1 MQDYGHVLC
10 LFCKTGKEQSVAHR
24 ISENGVGTA
33 IFPQR
38 IAKRYSKERKAYE
51 EIRTALLPG
60 YVFVYLPDAVPPVN
74 WWSFS
79 GVIRPLGYGEGR
91 RDYLAGSDLAFA
103 QWVWQKE
110 GNISHVKVVQKGDRI
125 EIADGLFSRM
135 RGTIIRV
142 DRRKQTCCVALD
154 TSGIIRQ
161 VWLPYELVE
170 PVDAPRA
177 VGPDPNGT

>member
-1 MQDYGHVLC
+1 M
-10 LFCKTGKEQSVAHR
+10 
-24 ISENGVGTA
+24 
-33 IFPQR
+33 
-38 IAKRYSKERKAYE
+38 
-51 EIRTALLPG
+51 
-60 YVFVYLPDAVPPVN
+60 N
-74 WWSFS
+74 WWTFS

-110 GNISHVKVVQKGDRI
+110 GNISHVKVVAAGDRI

-142 DRRKQTCCVALD
+142 DRRKKTCCVALD

-177 VGPDPNGT
+177 VGPQSE

>member
-60 YVFVYLPDAVPPVN
+60 YVFVYLPDEVPPVN
-74 WWSFS
+74 WWTYS
-79 GVIRPLGYGEGR
+79 GVIRPLGYGDGR
-91 RDYLAGSDLAFA
+91 RDFLVGSDLAFA

-135 RGTIIRV
+135 RGTITRV

-154 TSGIIRQ
+154 TDSIIRQ

>member
-1 MQDYGHVLC
+1 MC
-10 LFCKTGKEQSVAHR
+10 SVCSVRRAR
-24 ISENGVGTA
+24 SRASRTESV

-60 YVFVYLPDAVPPVN
+60 YVFVYLPDEVPPVN
-74 WWSFS
+74 WWTYS
-79 GVIRPLGYGEGR
+79 GVIRPLGYGDGR
-91 RDYLAGSDLAFA
+91 RDYLVGSDLAFA

-135 RGTIIRV
+135 RGTITRV

-154 TSGIIRQ
+154 TDSIIRQ

-170 PVDAPRA
+170 PVAAQPD
-177 VGPDPNGT
+177 GPDRP

>member
-60 YVFVYLPDAVPPVN
+60 YVFVYLPDEVPPVN
-74 WWSFS
+74 WWTYS
-79 GVIRPLGYGEGR
+79 GVIRPLGYGDGR
-91 RDYLAGSDLAFA
+91 RDYLVGSDLAFA
-103 QWVWQKE
+103 NGSGKRKE
-110 GNISHVKVVQKGDRI
+110 ISV
-125 EIADGLFSRM
+125 M
-135 RGTIIRV
+135 
-142 DRRKQTCCVALD
+142 
-154 TSGIIRQ
+154 
-161 VWLPYELVE
+161 
-170 PVDAPRA
+170 
-177 VGPDPNGT
+177 

>member
-60 YVFVYLPDAVPPVN
+60 YVFVYLPDEVPPVN
-74 WWSFS
+74 WWTYS
-79 GVIRPLGYGEGR
+79 GVIRPLGYGDGR
-91 RDYLAGSDLAFA
+91 RDYLVGSDLAFA
-103 QWVWQKE
+103 QWVCKGRKYQPCE
-110 GNISHVKVVQKGDRI
+110 GRPEGRPNRDRGRPVFPH
-125 EIADGLFSRM
+125 ARHDYP
-135 RGTIIRV
+135 RGPQETDLLCRV
-142 DRRKQTCCVALD
+142 GYGQHHPAGMAAL
-154 TSGIIRQ
+154 
-161 VWLPYELVE
+161 
-170 PVDAPRA
+170 
-177 VGPDPNGT
+177 

>member
-38 IAKRYSKERKAYE
+38 ISKRYSKALKTYE
-51 EIRTALLPG
+51 EIKAPLLPG
-60 YVFVYLPDAVPPVN
+60 YVFVYLPDEVPPVN
-74 WWSFS
+74 WWTYS
-79 GVIRPLGYGEGR
+79 GVIRPLGYGDGR
-91 RDYLAGSDLAFA
+91 RDYLVGSDLAFA

-135 RGTIIRV
+135 RGTITRV

-154 TSGIIRQ
+154 TDSIIRQ

-170 PVDAPRA
+170 PVAAQPG
-177 VGPDPNGT
+177 VPDRP

>member
-60 YVFVYLPDAVPPVN
+60 YVFVYLPDEVPPVN
-74 WWSFS
+74 WN
-79 GVIRPLGYGEGR
+79 GPI
-91 RDYLAGSDLAFA
+91 
-103 QWVWQKE
+103 
-110 GNISHVKVVQKGDRI
+110 
-125 EIADGLFSRM
+125 
-135 RGTIIRV
+135 
-142 DRRKQTCCVALD
+142 
-154 TSGIIRQ
+154 TSGMPMGLDAA
-161 VWLPYELVE
+161 VATAE
-170 PVDAPRA
+170 PMAWRRSVRSASVTSYP
-177 VGPDPNGT
+177 